1 MVFVLIGLSA
11 HPVWIG
17 LIFAYFIGFKLE
29 LTPITGYAD
38 FFNPSQEHG
47 GPVQWA
53 YHMLLPW
60 PTFAILFAALYV
72 RLIRANV
79 METMNEDYVRTAR
92 AKGAPERQ
100 VIRSHVLRNS
110 MLPVVTILG
119 MDIGLALGGAIF
131 TESVY
136 SLPGPRPAGA
146 AELRE
151 LRPAGD
157 PGHRRLLDLLH
168 HRLQPDRRPALRSH
182 RSAHQA
188 DLMALLEVR
197 DLRTSFRTDD
207 GIVKAVDGVT
217 FSVEKGKTLG
227 IVGESGCGKSVTCLT
242 IMGLNNP
249 RNTTSSGEA
258 LFNGENLL
266 EMSTRRLRELR
277 GNDIAMIFQ
286 DPMTSLNPVHSI
298 GKQLV
303 EAVMLHRDVTK
314 KDARLR
320 ALELLKAVGIPR
332 AERRIDDYP
341 HQFSGGM
348 RQRVMIA
355 MALINEPDLLIAD
368 EPTTAL
374 DVTTQAQILKL
385 MTTLQDEFDT
395 AIIMIT
401 HDLGVVAE
409 IADDVVVMYAGKV
422 AEEGTVDEIF
432 TRPHHPYTWGLL
444 GSLPRIDA
452 DVERLVQIQ
461 GQPPSLLN
469 PPQGCRFHP
478 RCPYVMDVCKST
490 SRRCCRSR
498 ARRST
503 CRRATSTSRRRTA
516 RPRSCSRAR
525 WRRSADE
532 SANGAGRART
542 CSSSRTSS
550 STSPSRA
557 GSSSRSRSRASRPST
572 GSASPSSRAR
582 RSASSASR
590 AAASRRWRAA

>member
-1 MVFVLIGLSA
+1 
-11 HPVWIG
+11 
-17 LIFAYFIGFKLE
+17 
-29 LTPITGYAD
+29 
-38 FFNPSQEHG
+38 
-47 GPVQWA
+47 
-53 YHMLLPW
+53 
-60 PTFAILFAALYV
+60 
-72 RLIRANV
+72 
-79 METMNEDYVRTAR
+79 
-92 AKGAPERQ
+92 
-100 VIRSHVLRNS
+100 
-110 MLPVVTILG
+110 
-119 MDIGLALGGAIF
+119 
-131 TESVY
+131 
-136 SLPGPRPAGA
+136 
-146 AELRE
+146 
-151 LRPAGD
+151 
-157 PGHRRLLDLLH
+157 
-168 HRLQPDRRPALRSH
+168 
-182 RSAHQA
+182 
-188 DLMALLEVR
+188 MALLEVR

-207 GIVKAVDGVT
+207 GVVKAVGGVT
-217 FSVEKGKTLG
+217 FSVERGQTLG

-242 IMGLNNP
+242 IMGLNNS
-249 RNTTSSGEA
+249 RNTVSSGEA
-258 LFNGENLL
+258 LFNGEDLL
-266 EMSTRRLRELR
+266 QMSSRRLRGLR

-385 MTTLQDEFDT
+385 MTTLQDEFNT
-395 AIIMIT
+395 AIVMIT

-409 IADDVVVMYAGKV
+409 IADDVVVMYAGRV

-469 PPQGCRFHP
+469 PPEGCRFHP
-478 RCPYVMDVCKST
+478 RCPYVLEI
-490 SRRCCRSR
+490 CRSIEPVLEPVSNEPQHLQ
-498 ARRST
+498 A
-503 CRRATSTSRRRTA
+503 CHLDETA
-516 RPRSCSRAR
+516 KDREVAKLLEGTL
-525 WRRSADE
+525 AE
-532 SANGAGRART
+532 VV
-542 CSSSRTSS
+542 
-550 STSPSRA
+550 
-557 GSSSRSRSRASRPST
+557 
-572 GSASPSSRAR
+572 
-582 RSASSASR
+582 
-590 AAASRRWRAA
+590 